1 MKEATGEL
9 NITVIVV
16 IIVAML
22 SFFFFTVIWPNI
34 RTNFQKNT
42 NCDIAICEC
51 PDKNESNG
59 KCNTTAGTVVTCYYK
74 DKNGNKQDIPCV
86 WKG

>member
-1 MKEATGEL
+1 MKEATSEL

-22 SFFFFTVIWPNI
+22 SFFFFGILWPNI
-34 RTNFQKNT
+34 RSNIKHGI
-42 NCDIAICEC
+42 NCDEAICEST
-51 PDKNESNG
+51 SNG
-59 KCNTTAGTVVTCYYK
+59 DGTVDCYPK
-74 DKNGNKQDIPCV
+74 GSFGDASKKIICT

>member
-51 PDKNESNG
+51 PDKGPDG

-74 DKNGNKQDIPCV
+74 DKNGSKQDIPCV